1 MIAYSSDA
9 TQICADQL
17 TKGDIIRHFT
27 GETWQVIS
35 EPEYTSSGI
44 SFEVF
49 CVDVK
54 TLPNTQ
60 TVVFVPQWRFELL
73 DYQSAMTA

>member
-17 TKGDIIRHFT
+17 SEGDIIRHFT

-35 EPEYTSSGI
+35 EPEYTSPGI

-54 TLPNTQ
+54 TPPNTPLVR
-60 TVVFVPQWRFELL
+60 T
-73 DYQSAMTA
+73 